1 MQGPWR
7 VDGGSSNMTV
17 MRRFR
22 SRGICADSGCD
33 HLVLQQLLILLSSS
47 LFGLWR
53 HHLLLDI
60 LTDVKDLWQ
69 EEDYK
74 G

>member
-1 MQGPWR
+1 
-7 VDGGSSNMTV
+7 MTV

-22 SRGICADSGCD
+22 PTGICADSGCD
-33 HLVLQQLLILLSSS
+33 HLVLQQLRILLSSS

-53 HHLLLDI
+53 PHHLLLDI

-74 G
+74 GSWWHGEHVCRSS